1 MDGLTLAPRIL
12 VVDDE
17 PDLLSEI
24 VAYLSRRGEA
34 VVGAGSVSEARRIFA
49 ANRGSIGLLVSDV
62 RMPDGDGVEL
72 VRSILRET
80 GGKCHCVLVTGHFE
94 HAELDSELRSA
105 GVQILY
111 KPFSFLQLY
120 TRILAYVAKP
130 REATL

>member
-24 VAYLSRRGEA
+24 VAYLSRRGGA

-49 ANRGSIGLLVSDV
+49 ANRGSIELLVSDV
-62 RMPDGDGVEL
+62 RMPDGDGVEFA
-72 VRSILRET
+72 RSVLRET
-80 GGKCHCVLVTGHFE
+80 DGRCRCVLVTGHFE